1 MQRRKF
7 LLDSAA
13 IIASQI
19 IASQSRG
26 QLNTMADRKHPTYHV
41 IGVPL
46 RAGSLL
52 PGNEDDAQAYR
63 EAHLVERLRDAGCD
77 VVDDGN
83 VKIPSYLPHHSIP
96 PIRSWPAPRI
106 AWECV
111 SDRVAP
117 LLQQPGQ
124 IPLLIGCDCSV
135 VLGTAQAL
143 LQSSSQKPYVL
154 YIDGDFDDSPP
165 QAAQSQSA
173 ASCAVWLLTHS
184 SPFWPGPPLQP
195 SQVSVIG
202 WSSPS
207 RAADAG
213 VGSIS
218 LAELRK
224 SGPVEAARQ
233 ALRNVPTSSS
243 ILLHFDIDVLAK
255 QDLPAA
261 YFPHPQGLSL
271 AEAWQ
276 LLSVLAR
283 DPRIRIIE
291 ISEYASLRDLDREY
305 VGKLID
311 VLAASLGSS
320 HT

>member
-1 MQRRKF
+1 MATSTTRHRKPP
-7 LLDSAA
+7 S
-13 IIASQI
+13 
-19 IASQSRG
+19 
-26 QLNTMADRKHPTYHV
+26 
-41 IGVPL
+41 L
-46 RAGSLL
+46 RARPPVPSGCSRTIRRS
-52 PGNEDDAQAYR
+52 G
-63 EAHLVERLRDAGCD
+63 LVRHCNRRRFRSSVGAVLRG
-77 VVDDGN
+77 
-83 VKIPSYLPHHSIP
+83 P
-96 PIRSWPAPRI
+96 PIS
-106 AWECV
+106 
-111 SDRVAP
+111 
-117 LLQQPGQ
+117 
-124 IPLLIGCDCSV
+124 
-135 VLGTAQAL
+135 
-143 LQSSSQKPYVL
+143 
-154 YIDGDFDDSPP
+154 
-165 QAAQSQSA
+165 
-173 ASCAVWLLTHS
+173 
-184 SPFWPGPPLQP
+184 
-195 SQVSVIG
+195 
-202 WSSPS
+202 
-207 RAADAG
+207 G

-311 VLAASLGSS
+311 LLAASLGSS